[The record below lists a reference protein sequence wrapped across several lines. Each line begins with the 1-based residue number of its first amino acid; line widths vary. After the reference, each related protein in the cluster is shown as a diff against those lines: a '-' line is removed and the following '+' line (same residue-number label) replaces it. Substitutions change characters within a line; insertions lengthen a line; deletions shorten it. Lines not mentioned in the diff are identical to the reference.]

1 MEEPAVPEIPD
12 KHMTWTDSDSDRSFS
27 HYPLKIADHVFV
39 GPGSIIEAALIGS
52 HVNIGSN
59 VVVGKFAIIKDFV
72 KILDGTVVPANMVIP
87 SFSIVAG
94 RPAQVVGEIAEG
106 EIEGFDLREA
116 YRAVGNS

>member
-1 MEEPAVPEIPD
+1 MVI
-12 KHMTWTDSDSDRSFS
+12 
-27 HYPLKIADHVFV
+27 
-39 GPGSIIEAALIGS
+39 
-52 HVNIGSN
+52 
-59 VVVGKFAIIKDFV
+59 GKFAIVKDFV
-72 KILDGTVVPANMVIP
+72 RVLDGSVVPPNMVIP